1 MKHLY
6 AIFLLIIASIIVTLS
21 VGGICMGVI
30 FITRLVET
38 WFNSGEAFSIS
49 DIIINLFML
58 ISFILLI
65 TMSTRSIVLF
75 YNIVIKRNKSK
86 KRQYFDNINS
96 NPSKE

>member
-1 MKHLY
+1 
-6 AIFLLIIASIIVTLS
+6 
-21 VGGICMGVI
+21 
-30 FITRLVET
+30 
-38 WFNSGEAFSIS
+38 
-49 DIIINLFML
+49 ML